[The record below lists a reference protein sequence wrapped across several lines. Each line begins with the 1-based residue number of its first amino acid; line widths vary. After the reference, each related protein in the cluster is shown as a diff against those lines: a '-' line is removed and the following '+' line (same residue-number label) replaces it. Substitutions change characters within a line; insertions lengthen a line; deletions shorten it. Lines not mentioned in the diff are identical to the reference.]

1 MTTNSAVIQDAI
13 LCNEI
18 NNKSLIISNSQKG
31 LSINREIILS
41 NYTKESI
48 DDCWES
54 LSTNIIQN
62 YQRGKGTYI
71 KGFGTFTFKRRITNL
86 EGTTNEY
93 FRDKREDE
101 PVFIASKELNED
113 CMPGEY
119 TKMNTIKY
127 YIQKE
132 SKDIPII
139 KLNYSDIAYR
149 LSMSKDEVENILTH
163 LFKNIGESISSG
175 EFKNKTMPNLGVLFC
190 KHKILAMKFNDDF
203 ISKTKDKNPKL
214 TKTKKNIFMDMDVNP
229 NNSFAGNKF
238 LSSTLQSLEELKA
251 TNALNTNVERSG
263 YNYLNSI
270 YNIDIKKYPKHELKE
285 IYNSYNQ
292 NSGYI
297 NFIND
302 YKARNVSLDIKE
314 KERNNLMKSPLFLL
328 DKEIIKSFQYFKG
341 ILILNCKK
349 FDDNKRGIITKEEA
363 INSIIYSKI
372 SSKIDYN
379 MAKSIVD
386 FYNKTPNVEYM
397 KFIAQIIKDVQN
409 YLNNGKN
416 DKNDENNSTIKS
428 VNLNLSTARGNT
440 FYKINNNSFN
450 KTKKIRNRMNRSC
463 LNNFCSNKSSSPN
476 GRQNYKILSKVKER
490 EKKTNEINNNNV
502 SVREEIKNDENDI
515 NKSIEMNDINNNNDN
530 NCSTNANLNVFDKY
544 KNIDELK
551 AMIKNIKILIPELKI
566 KYSTSLTQNISSYEF
581 INILKKYDISY
592 LKSDID
598 SLLIFLG
605 IKDINSFSLKDFFS
619 LVKLCKVVETSMK
632 LSNLNEIM
640 RNLKDIIYINGGIN
654 FLFNNKNSLNRD
666 NFIKLLLDK
675 TEYDYNTLKN
685 VFYYLV
691 KSDREF
697 TVDDYFLYF
706 DNDKKVLS
714 EQYYLNLMKEIIN
727 EINNKHLNP
736 DEYFNHLLS
745 YNYSMKDKYITR
757 LNWIKYLLKEKV
769 NFPIKDLDNLFL
781 WIDTKKDNLLDIDE
795 FVSKCNYTTKP
806 LTVFKDIIYCNKL
819 DIEDLAHRMNIDIN
833 ELENYDYNTFSTK
846 IKKVDYTLSDEF
858 IQSIFE
864 ELSKKDNNG
873 KNTIESK
880 QFLKEIDYK
889 KNDYYLNNK
898 YFTQKYKE
906 SIKNKID
913 YENLKKIFEKKD
925 NESLGFLPKID
936 YVMAISSVIPEFNDD
951 DHMKFVRISDG
962 LDNFDNVI
970 YPKILNVIYFYTEE
984 KLNDSFTQ
992 LCQTLSQILVNK
1004 CDNDIE
1010 KLMFLI
1016 DIGVPKKS
1024 KTLTVHKPLLV
1035 NQISKFLV
1043 QNYNKNIPEK
1053 IILKLDIDSDG
1064 LISYEDLKSVLKRY
1078 TLTSYFKYDNDS
1090 GNPNVNLFS
1099 KETISE
1105 EKLKNIIKKL
1115 QHYMKTKNITE
1126 TGLFKKLDKNEDGF
1140 ISNVDFNEEINDII
1154 QLSSSIKDQ
1163 FFNYL
1168 DFYHIGM
1175 VDLAT
1180 FISRLNN
1187 MNNNAELNFLVQNNN
1202 LIENEI
1208 LKKFKDFILKN
1219 NKLSDNEIFEVLDK
1233 DCDGVINYGDFQ
1245 NFVVNN
1251 LNISKEDFTKE
1262 KLERVMMSLSLSKN
1276 LQIGIN
1282 DIREF
1287 IDLCNENKEYMNL
1300 KETFKITSN
1309 QNLSELKKNKDW
1321 TNDIIERLG
1330 MYLSEKYDSIEQF
1343 FEENTT
1349 PGSGKFKFEDFL
1361 KFQENNYDLFN
1372 NGFNLTKD
1380 EILSIYTSLDSQKK
1394 NYLTLTDLK
1403 NKLQIFNFYTKMHI
1417 DIKNFMQQNFMNG
1430 IDAFKF
1436 FMKPKNN
1443 INDSEIKKEN
1453 ENENETKA
1461 KEENKNNKKYFIT
1474 LKEIFNTF
1482 ENFFPKKYASNTIL
1496 KYLNKYFNITIPKN
1510 NDNLKEKKDIITYE
1524 EFNYIYFEKFEKNK
1538 NFLDKKGFNTKLITN
1553 RIKIIDSLKNPKKKI
1568 IQRSSSTFY
1577 YSNLFKKKFKNLTT
1591 PFDEDPLNKIKRII
1605 FSSKYNLNKF
1615 FETATLEC
1623 DNNNLLVN
1631 KHQFKNIIRALNIG
1645 LTNLEIDY
1653 IISKC
1658 GKMSYDGKINLR
1670 EFIKFLREQN
1680 SLLEEGKKNISHI
1693 IGEIKSLIYKY
1704 YGNPII
1710 CFQNNDSDHLGKIDF
1725 EKFKNIIFDMY
1736 QRNNQELP
1744 TFILIKNAY
1753 DTLDLRKDG
1762 IIDIKEWCISF
1773 ASYNGKLDVNSE
1785 KVPNGPEFF
1794 SNQIQSI
1801 KDNNIKNKIH
1811 NRINLR
1817 EWETS
1822 SDITDLYLLIYKNRK
1837 LIKEKIFQSN
1847 CTLNGSGDTLV
1858 QADNLLNIIR
1868 DLLPNNK
1875 LSQTQWK
1882 MIVSIAQN
1890 ESNNNLIDIDKFF
1903 RLMEITSKHL
1913 MSHPKIK
1920 VSKSVGDF
1928 SGLINDKSKKS
1939 IEVNHLKMRKYNN
1952 VNNINKQKVNSVNLV
1967 NFGNVIL
1974 PNELKGKKLK

>member
-1 MTTNSAVIQDAI
+1 MTTNSTVIQDAI

-18 NNKSLIISNSQKG
+18 NSKSLTISNSNKG
-31 LSINREIILS
+31 LLINREIILS

-71 KGFGTFTFKRRITNL
+71 KGFGTFTFKRRIINL

-101 PVFIASKELNED
+101 PVFIASKELNKD

-119 TKMNTIKY
+119 TKLNTIKY

-132 SKDIPII
+132 NRNIPII
-139 KLNYSDIAYR
+139 KINYSDIAYR

-163 LFKNIGESISSG
+163 LFKDIGESISSG
-175 EFKNKTMPNLGVLFC
+175 EFKNKIMPNLGILFC
-190 KHKILAMKFNDDF
+190 KHKILAMKFNEDF
-203 ISKTKDKNPKL
+203 ILKNRDKNPKL
-214 TKTKKNIFMDMDVNP
+214 TKTKKSIFMDMETNQ
-229 NNSFAGNKF
+229 NNSFSANKF
-238 LSSTLQSLEELKA
+238 LNSTFQSLEELKA
-251 TNALNTNVERSG
+251 TNALNTNIERTGS
-263 YNYLNSI
+263 NYLSSK
-270 YNIDIKKYPKHELKE
+270 YNINIKKYPKHELKE

-292 NSGYI
+292 NTGYI

-302 YKARNVSLDIKE
+302 YNPRYASLNK
-314 KERNNLMKSPLFLL
+314 KERYNTVKSPLFLL

-349 FDDNKRGIITKEEA
+349 FDNNKRGTITKEEA

-379 MAKSIVD
+379 IAKSIVE
-386 FYNKTPNVEYM
+386 FYNKTENVEYM
-397 KFIAQIIKDVQN
+397 KFIAQIIKEIQN
-409 YLNNGKN
+409 YLNNGKC
-416 DKNDENNSTIKS
+416 DENNSTIKS
-428 VNLNLSTARGNT
+428 VNLNTARGNT
-440 FYKINNNSFN
+440 FYRINNNSFN
-450 KTKKIRNRMNRSC
+450 KTRKIRNRMNRSC
-463 LNNFCSNKSSSPN
+463 LSNFCVNKSSSPN
-476 GRQNYKILSKVKER
+476 DRQNYRILNSIKER
-490 EKKTNEINNNNV
+490 EKKANEINNNKTNLNFK
-502 SVREEIKNDENDI
+502 EEIKSDENDI
-515 NKSIEMNDINNNNDN
+515 NKSIEFNDN
-530 NCSTNANLNVFDKY
+530 NNENNNKKELGNANIFDKY

-605 IKDINSFSLKDFFS
+605 VGDINSFSLKEFIS
-619 LVKLCKVVETSMK
+619 LVKLCKVIDTSMK

-640 RNLKDIIYINGGIN
+640 RNLKDIIFFNGGIN
-654 FLFNNKNSLNRD
+654 FLFNHKSSLDCD
-666 NFIKLLLDK
+666 NFIKLLTGK

-697 TVDDYFLYF
+697 TLDDYFLYF

-714 EQYYLNLMKEIIN
+714 EQYYLDLMKTIVN

-757 LNWIKYLLKEKV
+757 LNWIKYLQKEKV
-769 NFPIKDLDNLFL
+769 NFPIKDLDNLFQ

-819 DIEDLAHRMNIDIN
+819 DIEDLAHRMNIDIS
-833 ELENYDYNTFSTK
+833 ELENYDYDTFKSK

-858 IQSIFE
+858 IKSIFD
-864 ELSKKDNNG
+864 ELSKKDKIG
-873 KNTIESK
+873 KSEIESK
-880 QFLKEIDYK
+880 QFLREIDYK

-906 SIKNKID
+906 NIKNKID
-913 YENLKKIFEKKD
+913 YDNLKNIFEKKD

-951 DHMKFVRISDG
+951 DHMKFVRISEG
-962 LDNFDNVI
+962 FDNFDNVL
-970 YPKILNVIYFYTEE
+970 YPKILNVIYFYSEE

-992 LCQTLSQILVNK
+992 LCQTLSQILINK

-1010 KLMFLI
+1010 KLMYLI

-1024 KTLTVHKPLLV
+1024 KTLAVHKPLLV
-1035 NQISKFLV
+1035 SQVSKFLV

-1078 TLTSYFKYDNDS
+1078 TLTAYFKYSNDS
-1090 GNPNVNLFS
+1090 YNPNVNLFS

-1115 QHYMKTKNITE
+1115 QYYMKNKNITE

-1140 ISNVDFNEEINDII
+1140 ISNVEFNEEINDII

-1168 DFYHIGM
+1168 DFYHIGL

-1180 FISRLNN
+1180 FIARLNN
-1187 MNNNAELNFLVQNNN
+1187 MNNKAELNFLAQNNN

-1208 LKKFKDFILKN
+1208 LEKFKNFVLKN
-1219 NKLSDNEIFEVLDK
+1219 NKLSDNEIFEVIDK
-1233 DCDGVINYGDFQ
+1233 DCDGLINYDDLQ

-1251 LNISKEDFTKE
+1251 LNISKDDFTKE

-1287 IDLCNENKEYMNL
+1287 IDLCNDNKEYMNL
-1300 KETFKITSN
+1300 KETFKLTSN
-1309 QNLSELKKNKDW
+1309 QNLSELKKNKEW

-1330 MYLSEKYDSIEQF
+1330 MYISEKYDSIEQF
-1343 FEENTT
+1343 FTENTT

-1394 NYLTLTDLK
+1394 NYLTLNDLK

-1417 DIKNFMQQNFMNG
+1417 DIKNFIQQNFMNG

-1443 INDSEIKKEN
+1443 IEIKKEN
-1453 ENENETKA
+1453 ENEI
-1461 KEENKNNKKYFIT
+1461 KEENKNDKKYYIT
-1474 LKEIFNTF
+1474 LKEIFDTF
-1482 ENFFPKKYASNTIL
+1482 ENFFPKKYATNTIL
-1496 KYLNKYFNITIPKN
+1496 KYLNKYFNITIPEY
-1510 NDNLKEKKDIITYE
+1510 NDNLEDKKDIITFE
-1524 EFNYIYFEKFEKNK
+1524 EFNYIYFEKFEKNRI
-1538 NFLDKKGFNTKLITN
+1538 FLDKKGLNTKLITN
-1553 RIKIIDSLKNPKKKI
+1553 RIKIIDNLKNPKKKI
-1568 IQRSSSTFY
+1568 TQRSSSTFY
-1577 YSNLFKKKFKNLTT
+1577 YSNLFKKNIKNLST

-1631 KHQFKNIIRALNIG
+1631 RHQFKNIIRALNIG

-1658 GKMSYDGKINLR
+1658 GKMAYDGKISLR

-1680 SLLEEGKKNISHI
+1680 SLLDEGKKNISNI
-1693 IGEIKSLIYKY
+1693 IGEIKSLIYKF

-1710 CFQNNDSDHLGKIDF
+1710 CFQNNDNDHIGKIDF

-1736 QRNNQELP
+1736 QRNNQDLP

-1773 ASYNGKLDVNSE
+1773 ASYNGKLDINSE

-1794 SNQIQSI
+1794 NNQFQSI

-1847 CTLNGSGDTLV
+1847 CILNGNGDSLV

-1913 MSHPKIK
+1913 MSHPKIRI
-1920 VSKSVGDF
+1920 SKSVGDF
-1928 SGLINDKSKKS
+1928 SGLVNDKNKKN
-1939 IEVNHLKMRKYNN
+1939 IEVNHLKMRKFNN
-1952 VNNINKQKVNSVNLV
+1952 ANNINKLKVNSVNLV

-1974 PNELKGKKLK
+1974 PNELKTKKIKMNN